1 VDRKGILIWEQRCGG
16 LEQGRCDHG
25 GGVGMFGGEEGMCEG
40 DEGMCDHEDALGMC
54 EEVLGMNAHEVEL
67 GIDYVLEEIF
77 HVLTQCKS
85 EWFHLG
91 WKERFGEQI
100 SPSPR
105 PAEEAEDA
113 PREYLPQSEALC
125 CRNLLS

>member
-1 VDRKGILIWEQRCGG
+1 MGRRGILIWEQRCGG
-16 LEQGRCDHG
+16 LEQERHAHG
-25 GGVGMFGGEEGMCEG
+25 EVGMFGGGEGMFEDG
-40 DEGMCDHEDALGMC
+40 VGINDHEDALGMC
-54 EEVLGMNAHEVEL
+54 EEVLGMNAHEEVL

-77 HVLTQCKS
+77 LVLTQCKS

-100 SPSPR
+100 FPFPR
-105 PAEEAEDA
+105 PAEEAGDA
-113 PREYLPQSEALC
+113 PREYLPQSEVLC